1 MCIYSVI
8 IIYVSEVLHVLG
20 ILCVFLC
27 CLQCSESL
35 KEGLTHVSIDVYSP
49 FCNTAI
55 QFLILGLINVIMYS
69 VICLPGQKPCEYVRI
84 CWIESIFIFSAG
96 GIYLGNSLVTRLRN
110 FSIVLMYL
118 KWMNGYKVNN
128 RWGLLEKC
136 VFYFF
141 IFFNS
146 GQVL

>member
-84 CWIESIFIFSAG
+84 C
-96 GIYLGNSLVTRLRN
+96 
-110 FSIVLMYL
+110 
-118 KWMNGYKVNN
+118 
-128 RWGLLEKC
+128 
-136 VFYFF
+136 
-141 IFFNS
+141 
-146 GQVL
+146 